1 MKYQEAYN
9 LYDKK
14 YARRVGR
21 QQKIIRKMWDKAD
34 KNNGVLSEKDLR
46 KYNTAQDKIIEY
58 ENEIVSKAEE
68 LSGEK
73 AI

>member
-1 MKYQEAYN
+1 MNYQEAYN

-14 YARRVGR
+14 YARKVGR
-21 QQKIIRKMWDKAD
+21 QQKIIRKMWGKAD
-34 KNNGVLSEKDLR
+34 KNGGILSEKDLR
-46 KYNTAQDKIIEY
+46 KYNIAQDKIIEY

-68 LSGEK
+68 LSGEE

>member
-1 MKYQEAYN
+1 MNYQEAYN
-9 LYDKK
+9 LYNKK
-14 YARRVGR
+14 YARKVGR